1 MDEENLESIMKR
13 WSDLCLRQPCSFQDH
28 PFGPDS
34 TVFKVAGKDKSTA
47 KMFALLM
54 VLNDEVVLNLKCEP
68 ALADQQRAEFT
79 QITPGYHMSK
89 KHWNSVRAGPSM
101 AWGWSPVGAYSDTN
115 SKWSIESLLHESSIL
130 FEFISIFFN
139 KFGHSHNFRIF
150 DFDNSQIFISCY

>member
-68 ALADQQRAEFT
+68 VLADQQRAEFT

-89 KHWNSVRAGPSM
+89 KHWNSVRAGLEDQMMSEL
-101 AWGWSPVGAYSDTN
+101 
-115 SKWSIESLLHESSIL
+115 IEDSYDLVVDGMTKRDKEYIRLQATIAKGSL
-130 FEFISIFFN
+130 
-139 KFGHSHNFRIF
+139 
-150 DFDNSQIFISCY
+150 D